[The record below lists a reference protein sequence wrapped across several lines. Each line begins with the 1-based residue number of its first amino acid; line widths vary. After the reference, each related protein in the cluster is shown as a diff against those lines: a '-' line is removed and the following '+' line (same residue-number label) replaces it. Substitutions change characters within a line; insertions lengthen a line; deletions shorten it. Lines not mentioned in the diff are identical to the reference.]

1 MAVMN
6 FCPSCGSPQAR
17 GANFCVG
24 CGVKLGSTNIPPSGY
39 DTRSISQV
47 IEDRVAI
54 YDQNA
59 ANALTPITDFDRQ
72 FTSCM
77 QTKGYKVP
85 LGIVP
90 KLNAL
95 VPYLG
100 DKAVSGARD
109 WGIEQGLEGALG
121 MALPELSALA
131 EAVGAGLEVYDHAA
145 FAHAFIDCA
154 LRAQAGGPGEATTQM
169 LDAFPVPDG
178 VQPLPEMPPAVP
190 VLPPPPPAWQPMVV
204 PMSDPAPAKPKSGG
218 SGKAIGGAVGAL
230 VTGGAVL
237 FVVMHLA
244 APNTFN
250 VIPDPVVTPP
260 SIAVT
265 AAGPY
270 ACKTTIHGGFV
281 YEVNCTSSVTLHVS
295 GNVPGTGVNV
305 LMDMPNGTMH
315 GSAAV
320 RAGFRGTIKVALTV
334 QDISSTCTAYP
345 SYPTTAYVYDGM
357 VVNTG
362 PLLAS
367 GPFTYKLGCK

>member
-1 MAVMN
+1 MAIMN
-6 FCPSCGSPQAR
+6 FCPSCGSPQAG
-17 GANFCVG
+17 GANFCIG
-24 CGVKLGSTNIPPSGY
+24 CGYKLDSINVPAPSEMTPPSEPSWAG
-39 DTRSISQV
+39 QF
-47 IEDRVAI
+47 
-54 YDQNA
+54 DQS
-59 ANALTPITDFDRQ
+59 

-77 QTKGYKVP
+77 NTKLPGYEVP
-85 LGIVP
+85 
-90 KLNAL
+90 
-95 VPYLG
+95 
-100 DKAVSGARD
+100 
-109 WGIEQGLEGALG
+109 EGALPKLK
-121 MALPELSALA
+121 ALLPYFQERAKHGTIAGIVVESLKLA
-131 EAVGAGLEVYDHAA
+131 EWETPPGWADLLSVLGQEAYANAPFEHAV
-145 FAHAFIDCA
+145 IDCA
-154 LRAQAGGPGEATTQM
+154 IRAASPGSNPVTRV
-169 LDAFPVPDG
+169 LDNFPVPDPPPPPPMRQQLP
-178 VQPLPEMPPAVP
+178 VQ
-190 VLPPPPPAWQPMVV
+190 LPPPPPAWQPMVV

-250 VIPDPVVTPP
+250 VISDPVVTPP

-270 ACKTTIHGGFV
+270 ACKTTIHGGYV

-334 QDISSTCTAYP
+334 QEISSTCTAYP

-367 GPFTYKLGCK
+367 GSFTYKLGCK

>member
-1 MAVMN
+1 MAVVN
-6 FCPSCGSPQAR
+6 FCPSCGSPQAG
-17 GANFCVG
+17 GANFCSG
-24 CGVKLGSTNIPPSGY
+24 CGFKLDTTTVPPSGY
-39 DTRSISQV
+39 DTRSIRQT
-47 IEDRVAI
+47 ID
-54 YDQNA
+54 DQAATYLENK
-59 ANALTPITDFDRQ
+59 ANAFSLNTDFDEQ

-85 LGIVP
+85 LGILP
-90 KLNAL
+90 KVYQLL
-95 VPYLG
+95 PYFTVKGEHGIAGATAKKLMESLG
-100 DKAVSGARD
+100 GEFSLAWLEA
-109 WGIEQGLEGALG
+109 WGMGQEI
-121 MALPELSALA
+121 
-131 EAVGAGLEVYDHAA
+131 YDNAA
-145 FAHAFIDCA
+145 FEHAVIDCA
-154 LRAQAGGPGEATTQM
+154 LRAQAGGLGQATTQI

-204 PMSDPAPAKPKSGG
+204 PMSDPVPAKPKSGG

-230 VTGGAVL
+230 VTGGVVL

-244 APNTFN
+244 APNAFN
-250 VIPDPVVTPP
+250 VVPDPVVTPP

-270 ACKTTIHGGFV
+270 ACKTTIHGGYV
-281 YEVNCTSSVTLHVS
+281 YEVNCTSSVTLRVS

-305 LMDMPNGTMH
+305 LMQMPNGTMH

-367 GPFTYKLGCK
+367 RPFTYKLGCK